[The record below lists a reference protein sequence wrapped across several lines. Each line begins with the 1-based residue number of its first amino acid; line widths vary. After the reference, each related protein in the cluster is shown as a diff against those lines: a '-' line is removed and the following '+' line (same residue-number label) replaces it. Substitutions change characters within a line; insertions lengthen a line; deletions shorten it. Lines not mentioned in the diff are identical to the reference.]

1 MRWAV
6 LREGE
11 RLMTV
16 RPKLPVL
23 RLTESAAAQVK
34 RIMEA
39 TETPIAGLRVGIK
52 KGGCA
57 GMSYTVDYATEIRPG
72 DEVVEQGGARVVVD
86 SGAIMF
92 LLGAEMDYRTDKL
105 SAQFVFSNPNET
117 AACGCGESVS
127 LKPAE
132 SCAAA

>member
-1 MRWAV
+1 M
-6 LREGE
+6 
-11 RLMTV
+11 LMTV
-16 RPKLPVL
+16 RPKMPVL
-23 RLTESAAAQVK
+23 RLTESAAAQVR

-57 GMSYTVDYATEIRPG
+57 GMSYTVDYATEIEPG
-72 DEVVEQGGARVVVD
+72 EEGVERDGARVVID
-86 SGAIMF
+86 PGAIMF

-105 SAQFVFSNPNET
+105 SAQFVFNNPNET

-132 SCAAA
+132 ILPAA